1 VREVSV
7 PSTSMTYVT
16 TRYVR
21 IGLEQAI
28 YERARQAA
36 EADRRSLA
44 NWLAVTVERAL
55 PSQSQAWSSD
65 EEATTDG
72 R

>member
-1 VREVSV
+1 MSA
-7 PSTSMTYVT
+7 PSTSMIIVT

-28 YERARQAA
+28 YDRARQAA

-44 NWLAVTVERAL
+44 NWIAVTVERAL
-55 PSQSQAWSSD
+55 QEAAEQAGPP
-65 EEATTDG
+65 AP
-72 R
+72 